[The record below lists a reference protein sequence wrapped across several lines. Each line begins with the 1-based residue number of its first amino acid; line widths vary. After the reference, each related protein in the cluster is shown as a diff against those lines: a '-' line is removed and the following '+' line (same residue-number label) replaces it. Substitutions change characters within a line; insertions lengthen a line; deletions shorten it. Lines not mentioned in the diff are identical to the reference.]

1 MAVKDMEGLLKHEL
15 GDLLFAEKTVLK
27 ALKKQI
33 KETTNA
39 EMRARLEQ
47 HLGETESHVENIE
60 SAFEAAGIK
69 VKAEKCPGILGLVK
83 EKEEFVSEEKPSKQV
98 LQVFNVGAALRVE
111 HYEIAAYTGAISL
124 ARALGQREAADLLGR
139 NLADEKAMLSFL
151 EANGARAVRETVESL
166 DTSEATQKNRA
177 QFGSGSSSGRS
188 TGGSGRAGAKS
199 TSKSAGAAKR
209 GAGKSGAKSGAKSG
223 RGTRG
228 GSNRMSAAGSGL
240 E

>member
-27 ALKKQI
+27 ALRKQI

-47 HLGETESHVENIE
+47 HLGETESHVDNIE
-60 SAFEAAGIK
+60 KAFEAAGIK

-139 NLADEKAMLSFL
+139 NLADEKAMLNFL

-177 QFGSGSSSGRS
+177 QFGSGSSGRS

-199 TSKSAGAAKR
+199 ASKSAGAAKR
-209 GAGKSGAKSGAKSG
+209 GAGKGGAKSGAKSG